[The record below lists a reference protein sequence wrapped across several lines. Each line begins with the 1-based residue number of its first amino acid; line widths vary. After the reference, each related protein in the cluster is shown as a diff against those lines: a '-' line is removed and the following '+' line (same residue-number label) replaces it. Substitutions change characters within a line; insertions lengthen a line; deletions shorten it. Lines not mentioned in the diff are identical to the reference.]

1 MTGPMTEVLP
11 SWAVRVEKQADR
23 WVVELLAQD
32 ASDELPVLERA
43 LGEPGASWPGPYV
56 FVVDTRLYFVA
67 LTHGPGGMVRALISD
82 VTLQEWVLASEVVE
96 RYGIEVD
103 EDATDDDDE
112 DGFPAGDLDLFS
124 DGGLPAAELQP
135 ILTADLW
142 ADEMVAAIATRLGF
156 ADELAAAIAP

>member
-1 MTGPMTEVLP
+1 
-11 SWAVRVEKQADR
+11 
-23 WVVELLAQD
+23 
-32 ASDELPVLERA
+32 
-43 LGEPGASWPGPYV
+43 
-56 FVVDTRLYFVA
+56 
-67 LTHGPGGMVRALISD
+67 
-82 VTLQEWVLASEVVE
+82 VLASEVVE